1 MIKQAALVLG
11 LMALAACADKAPVT
25 ANQMPD
31 EPAVAMIAKG
41 IAMPAGYKVDPARTL
56 IFGTDETWTGRLS
69 YSTKSSAE
77 DVFEFLHK
85 EMPNFGWAELSSM
98 RSDASVL
105 TFTSDATNRVATIH
119 IGRGSMLGSTAV
131 DLVVAPKQSGKT
143 PPTARPR

>member
-1 MIKQAALVLG
+1 MITRAALILCTVMLS
-11 LMALAACADKAPVT
+11 ACAERASVT
-25 ANQMPD
+25 AAQAPD

-41 IAMPAGYKVDPARTL
+41 VAMPAGYKVDPSRTL

-98 RSDASVL
+98 RSDA
-105 TFTSDATNRVATIH
+105 
-119 IGRGSMLGSTAV
+119 
-131 DLVVAPKQSGKT
+131 
-143 PPTARPR
+143 